1 MTKPE
6 MHRSG
11 NTLTYSLEIDA
22 PKDMV
27 WQLRTDT
34 KLMPKYYKTGKISA
48 VKVSVD
54 MREGG
59 KIELVLKDDEGNEH
73 TSVGKFMEIKPYE
86 SSNYEL
92 ETHILPGKKFDVKEY
107 FEEVGHKTRY
117 NMKFT
122 FDQEED
128 LYRMMDVG
136 WHLMIAEYM
145 TTFGKIVGEVNK
157 TSETPP
163 EGPFV

>member
-11 NTLTYSLEIDA
+11 KELTYSLEIEA
-22 PKDMV
+22 PRNMV

-34 KLMPKYYKTGKISA
+34 KLMPKYYKTHNISA
-48 VKVSVD
+48 AKVNVD
-54 MREGG
+54 MKKGG
-59 KIELVLKDDEGNEH
+59 KIELVLKDEDGTEH
-73 TSVGKFMEIKPYE
+73 TSTGKFTEVKPNE

-92 ETHILPGKKFDVKEY
+92 ETHVLPGKKFNVREN
-107 FEEVGHKTRY
+107 FEDLGQRTRY
-117 NMKFT
+117 NMKIT

-128 LYRMMDVG
+128 MYRMMDVG
-136 WHLMIAEYM
+136 WHLLISEYM
-145 TTFGKIVGEVNK
+145 TTFGKIVDEVIETGK
-157 TSETPP
+157 TPP